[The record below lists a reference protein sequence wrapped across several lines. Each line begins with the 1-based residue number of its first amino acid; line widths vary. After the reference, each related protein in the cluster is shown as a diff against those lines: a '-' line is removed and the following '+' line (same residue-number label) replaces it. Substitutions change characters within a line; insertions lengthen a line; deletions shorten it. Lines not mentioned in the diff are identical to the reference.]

1 MFNLY
6 ILFPPIR
13 QNWVKQL
20 TENEP
25 QHNQNASGTAAR
37 QLTNHYDSQIIS
49 SKMTNVT

>member
-13 QNWVKQL
+13 QKWVKQL

-25 QHNQNASGTAAR
+25 QHNQNASGRAAR
-37 QLTNHYDSQIIS
+37 QLMNHHNFGEEPLSVC
-49 SKMTNVT
+49 KFH